1 MNLNAIGIIFSNMHD
16 EEMHEITNSRTMGAL
31 PFAGKYRLVDF
42 MLSNMRNSSV
52 ASVGI
57 VAKSNYQSLLEHLGS
72 GKVWDLA
79 RKREGLFLFPP
90 YGRSSA
96 GIYQNKIEAL
106 NGIMTYINKSRY
118 DYVIITDCDTICS
131 MDWEEPLSFHITKG
145 ADITVISYK
154 LKEGEERRQETVYSI
169 SAEGLV
175 TEIKISQ
182 TAGEGNFIGT
192 NMWITGKQFLVS
204 VIQEA
209 MAYSL
214 TDIERDIFQKNIGRY
229 KLAAWEYEGFL
240 RKINSMNDYFKAN
253 MDILEP
259 KTREML
265 FYNYGPVYT
274 KVMDDIPARYGSNAK
289 VSHSLI
295 ADGCLIEGQVENSIL
310 FSAVTVEKGAV
321 IKDSILMKGTFVGEN
336 ALLQYVL
343 SDKSAVFCNGRILVG
358 CEQQPIYV
366 DKGSK
371 L

>member
-16 EEMHEITNSRTMGAL
+16 EEMHEITGSRTMGAL
-31 PFAGKYRLVDF
+31 PFGGKYRLVDF
-42 MLSNMRNSSV
+42 ALSNMRNSSV

-72 GKVWDLA
+72 GKEWDLA

-96 GIYQNKIEAL
+96 GIYKNKIEAL
-106 NGIMTYINKSRY
+106 NGIMTYIDRSRY
-118 DYVIITDCDTICS
+118 DYVIITDCDTICN
-131 MDWEEPLSFHITKG
+131 MDWEEPLSFHITQG

-154 LKEGEERRQETVYSI
+154 LKAEEERKKETVYSL
-169 SAEGLV
+169 SPEGLV
-175 TEIKISQ
+175 TDMKISQ
-182 TAGEGNFIGT
+182 TAKESDIIGT

-204 VIQEA
+204 MIQEA

-214 TDIERDIFQKNIGRY
+214 TDIEKDIFQKNLCRY
-229 KLAAWEYEGFL
+229 KIAAWEYNGFL
-240 RKINSMNDYFKAN
+240 RKINSLNDYFKAN

-259 KTREML
+259 EARKVL
-265 FYNYGPVYT
+265 FYNHGPVYT
-274 KVMDDIPARYGSNAK
+274 KVMDEIPVRYGHKAK

-321 IKDSILMKGTFVGEN
+321 VKDSILMKGTYVGEN
-336 ALLQYVL
+336 AILQYVL
-343 SDKSAVFCNGRILVG
+343 SDKAVTFSNGRMLVG

-366 DKGSK
+366 NKGSK